1 MDSNSLKPP
10 QSLLGMPQKFEQ
22 EEEAKNDQQP
32 QQASG
37 PKDDSNYNVMPD
49 EMKKSSKKGKKKVS
63 KVMNTAQKAAKK
75 LKR

>member
-1 MDSNSLKPP
+1 MDSDSIRQTP
-10 QSLLGMPQKFEQ
+10 SLLGVPQKC
-22 EEEAKNDQQP
+22 EEEVKYDQP

-37 PKDDSNYNVMPD
+37 PKDDSNYNAMAV
-49 EMKKSSKKGKKKVS
+49 EFKKCSKKGKKKVT